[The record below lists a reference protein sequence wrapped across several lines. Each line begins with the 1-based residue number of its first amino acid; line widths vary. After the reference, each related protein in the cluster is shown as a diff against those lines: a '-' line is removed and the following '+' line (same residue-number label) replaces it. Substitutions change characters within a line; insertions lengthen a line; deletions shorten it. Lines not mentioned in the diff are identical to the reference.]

1 MKTVMVGPGAYTVCE
16 GRLSVQIIR
25 NYELQG
31 PDKWIAYASW
41 DPYLCTDPG
50 PTKRW
55 AVGQA
60 QAMIRERLAIAPNRG
75 TDAK

>member
-41 DPYLCTDPG
+41 NPWPTAHRFVGPG
-50 PTKRW
+50 SVQR
-55 AVGQA
+55 
-60 QAMIRERLAIAPNRG
+60 
-75 TDAK
+75 